1 MENVI
6 KNRPAVGDIM
16 LIIDGKERFTS
27 GANATKAFIDT
38 QNAVGVVYHVQG
50 NNFKY
55 VGGVNNVPKQ
65 FSCVADYEITAIP
78 PINSVC
84 EVVLNSVSKGSFTYT
99 ESSGTIA
106 GFADQLNGFLNGAA
120 PKWEAYTNS
129 GKSYLQMKTYDEYEG
144 NVSITGVTLVKLIA
158 SELASYTVSI
168 ARNQVKQQTTYHGIN
183 RSRLEAWA
191 TDDASSSNNPST
203 EMNGTTRLYA
213 TYPCSKAYYDGV
225 LGGGLRA
232 NYATYALYLDA
243 CMVRLRELDHGIMKY
258 RDGRVLTN
266 LLKDKKVLKAGVLT
280 PAYSFVDWCVN
291 YDSGVSGYGAGV
303 FYAPSAYEGGNL
315 MSDEALTLVNIAL
328 TKKTGWSQISQ
339 TAARWFCG
347 RNSSNVAWCY
357 DLNGL
362 LYSNRFYGSFSC
374 SAVSASKILL

>member
-16 LIIDGKERFTS
+16 VIIDGKQRFIN

-38 QNAVGVVYHVQG
+38 QNAVGVVYEVAG

-55 VGGVNNVPKQ
+55 VGGVNNVAKQ

-120 PKWEAYTNS
+120 PKWEAYTNA
-129 GKSYLQMKTYDEYEG
+129 GHSYLQMKTYDEYEG
-144 NVSITGVTLVKLIA
+144 TVSITGVTLVKLIA
-158 SELASYTVSI
+158 SELASYTIST
-168 ARNQVKQQTTYHGIN
+168 ARNQVKQIDTYHGMN

-191 TDDASSSNNPST
+191 TNNAAAANNPST
-203 EMNGTTRLYA
+203 EMNGTTQLYVV
-213 TYPCSKAYYDGV
+213 YPCSKAYYDGV

-266 LLKDKKVLKAGVLT
+266 LLKDKKVLKAGILT

-291 YDSGVSGYGAGV
+291 YDSGVSGYGAGT
-303 FYAPSAYEGGNL
+303 FYAPSVYEGGNL
-315 MSDEALTLVNIAL
+315 MSDEALNLVNVAL
-328 TKKTGWSQISQ
+328 TKKTGWSQIAIFA
-339 TAARWFCG
+339 TRWFCG
-347 RNSSNVAWCY
+347 RYSSSNAWSY
-357 DLNGL
+357 DDGGMLDS
-362 LYSNRFYGSFSC
+362 YYFYFSLSC